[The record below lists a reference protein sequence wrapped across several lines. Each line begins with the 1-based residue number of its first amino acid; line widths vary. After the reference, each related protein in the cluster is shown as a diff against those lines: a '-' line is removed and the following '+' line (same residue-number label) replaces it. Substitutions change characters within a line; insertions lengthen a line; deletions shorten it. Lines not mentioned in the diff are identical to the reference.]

1 MHTCYYRCGGKLT
14 LLWKL
19 VIIKFRALGI
29 KGGYKK
35 LFQGEFQ
42 VPSISNF
49 SVSFAWENLWQYL
62 KYQEQCALIGTLG
75 QRNNSE
81 KKL

>member
-42 VPSISNF
+42 VPSISKFLPFPIFPFHSPGKICDSTLNTRN
-49 SVSFAWENLWQYL
+49 SV
-62 KYQEQCALIGTLG
+62 
-75 QRNNSE
+75 R
-81 KKL
+81 